1 MTNLSET
8 INTLSGAT
16 LSGVTNKH
24 SLFSQDYLDWVH
36 QANLPP
42 LTSLQHRFAE
52 WLLEPEN
59 IKMIN
64 QIGNLDV
71 IFLSI
76 KKWLKMK

>member
-42 LTSLQHRFAE
+42 LTSLQHSFAE
-52 WLLEPEN
+52 
-59 IKMIN
+59 
-64 QIGNLDV
+64 
-71 IFLSI
+71 
-76 KKWLKMK
+76 